1 MKKILA
7 LILCALCVVTTAVA
21 CQKPEDSK
29 FTLACPDVCN
39 KRKRE
44 YRHYR
49 LFKFRGCRSN
59 NCAYECGAS

>member
-29 FTLACPDVCN
+29 FTLACPD
-39 KRKRE
+39 
-44 YRHYR
+44 
-49 LFKFRGCRSN
+49 
-59 NCAYECGAS
+59 GAPAISALAISEKITAGSTRTI